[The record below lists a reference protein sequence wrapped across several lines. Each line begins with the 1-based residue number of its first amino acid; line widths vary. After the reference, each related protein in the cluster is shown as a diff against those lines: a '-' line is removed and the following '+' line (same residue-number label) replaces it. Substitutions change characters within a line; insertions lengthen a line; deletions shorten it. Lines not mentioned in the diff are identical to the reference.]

1 MKQVGRVQSV
11 QGEGPASS
19 SYFDDVFG
27 SFLKA
32 KVSAGGAVDRFYSI
46 AGHVIRI
53 SFAGTALISKLTRAL
68 AHLSSEPSPFPAFTI
83 FVWDSASTGT
93 ALPEPPRDIQKFL
106 ERREMCGVK
115 GDRIHA
121 AFEFAER
128 MRLSILY
135 REKHIA
141 VHWVPDSTSTP
152 FYESA
157 APFLAIL
164 HWWMRDHGHQLA
176 HAAAIGTASG
186 GILLG
191 GKGGSG
197 KSTTMLACLA
207 FGLRC
212 ASDDYVLLG
221 DSDPSLA
228 RTIYNTAKLESRH
241 LLRALSAL
249 LPAVS
254 NPGEM
259 EKEKAILFLH
269 EHYPEALI
277 PGFPVRAVVL
287 PRVSGG
293 TASRLT
299 EVSPALGIAAI
310 APSTMFQLR
319 WSGPEDFRRIAS
331 VVRQVPNYVL
341 ELGTEL
347 VAIPDLIFGLLA
359 RSS

>member
-1 MKQVGRVQSV
+1 MQSV
-11 QGEGPASS
+11 QGERPASP

-53 SFAGTALISKLTRAL
+53 SFAGTALIPKLTRAL

-93 ALPEPPRDIQKFL
+93 ALPEPPGEIQKFL

-121 AFEFAER
+121 TFEFAEHK
-128 MRLSILY
+128 RLSILY
-135 REKHIA
+135 REKDVA
-141 VHWVPDSTSTP
+141 VHWVADSDSIA
-152 FYESA
+152 FYENA
-157 APFLAIL
+157 APFLMIL
-164 HWWMRDHGHQLA
+164 HWWMRDHGYQLT
-176 HAAAIGTASG
+176 HAAAIGGASG
-186 GILLG
+186 GVLLG

-207 FGLRC
+207 SGLRC
-212 ASDDYVLLG
+212 AGDDYVLL
-221 DSDPSLA
+221 SDCNPAVA
-228 RTIYNTAKLESRH
+228 RTLYNAAKLESHH
-241 LLRALSAL
+241 LLRALPAL

-254 NPGEM
+254 NPSEM
-259 EKEKAILFLH
+259 EKKKAILFLY
-269 EHYPEALI
+269 EHYPEELV

-287 PRVSGG
+287 PRISGAK
-293 TASRLT
+293 ASRLT
-299 EVSPALGIAAI
+299 EVSPALGVATI

-319 WSGPEDFRRIAS
+319 WAGSLDLRRIAS
-331 VVRQVPNYVL
+331 VVRQVPNYIL
-341 ELGTEL
+341 ELGTHL
-347 VAIPDLIFGLLA
+347 VAIPDLIFELLA